1 LKKLIAV
8 ASAGLLILL
17 TACSQVNSAATIGK
31 TEVPIST
38 IEKSVSG
45 ILAERTKVDT
55 TGMNLQTGAT
65 LNVSALRFH
74 VLSILFDD
82 IATKA
87 KMTISDAEI
96 AKRRATII
104 TQINGEAQLPKALV
118 NAGIASFDFPR
129 YVRTVLIAENLT
141 QALKAAGD
149 TSTDGSS
156 IQKLIISMAKEKKV
170 VINPKYGSWDYTAGN
185 IVETAANS
193 AVKTK

>member
-31 TEVPIST
+31 TEIPVST
-38 IEKSVSG
+38 IEKTVNG
-45 ILAERTKVDT
+45 ILTERAKVDT
-55 TGMNLQTGAT
+55 TGMQLQTGAT
-65 LNVSALRFH
+65 LNVSAVRFH
-74 VLSILFDD
+74 VLSVLFDD
-82 IATKA
+82 IAA
-87 KMTISDAEI
+87 KMKMPVSDADI
-96 AKRRATII
+96 AKRRAAII
-104 TQINGEAQLPKALV
+104 SQINGEAQLPKALV

-156 IQKLIISMAKEKKV
+156 IQKLIISMANEKKV
-170 VINPKYGSWDYTAGN
+170 VINPKYGSWDYTTGN
-185 IVETAANS
+185 IVDTAANS
-193 AVKTK
+193 AVTTK

>member
-1 LKKLIAV
+1 LKKLVAV

-31 TEVPIST
+31 TEIPIST
-38 IEKSVSG
+38 IEKSVNG
-45 ILAERTKVDT
+45 ILAERAKVDT
-55 TGMNLQTGAT
+55 TGMQLQTGAV
-65 LNVSALRFH
+65 LNSSALRFH
-74 VLSILFDD
+74 VLSVLFDD
-82 IATKA
+82 IATKM
-87 KMTISDAEI
+87 KMPISDADI
-96 AKRRATII
+96 AKRRAGLIA
-104 TQINGEAQLPKALV
+104 QINGEAELPKALV

-156 IQKLIISMAKEKKV
+156 IQKLIISMANEKKV
-170 VINPKYGSWDYTAGN
+170 VVNPKYGSWDYTTGN
-185 IVETAANS
+185 IVDAVANS